1 MYANRAK
8 LAPNELMVRL
18 SELEAL
24 MRAPVTNGS
33 LELGEGLVMYITA
46 RSAPNGQIANL
57 AMQVMSALIQIRG
70 KPGANETLEKTLAQL
85 RTSLSEAAR

>member
-8 LAPNELMVRL
+8 LAPSELMVRL

-24 MRAPVTNGS
+24 MRAPMADGN
-33 LELGEGLVMYITA
+33 LEMAEDLVMYVA

-57 AMQVMSALIQIRG
+57 SMQVLSALIQIRSN
-70 KPGANETLEKTLAQL
+70 PGANETLEETLSQL
-85 RTSLSEAAR
+85 RTSLSEATP